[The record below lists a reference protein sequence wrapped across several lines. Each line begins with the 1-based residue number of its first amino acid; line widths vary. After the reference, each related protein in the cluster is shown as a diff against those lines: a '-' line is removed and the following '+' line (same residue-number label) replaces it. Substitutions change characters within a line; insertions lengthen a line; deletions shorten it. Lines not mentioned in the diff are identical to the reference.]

1 MPTLTKESKKYY
13 STNYFQNN
21 LNNLKSTWKGIKN
34 LISLKALP
42 NAALSNIF
50 DNGRILTEPQ
60 EIANDFNKYFV
71 NVVTDIQSSIRYSKN
86 KFHDVLPPININ
98 YFFLNSADEIEVE
111 NIILSLN
118 PSNAISPNSIPTKI
132 LKLLIAIN

>member
-60 EIANDFNKYFV
+60 EIANDFNKYFA

-118 PSNAISPNSIPTKI
+118 PSNAISPNSISTKI
-132 LKLLIAIN
+132 L

>member
-13 STNYFQNN
+13 FTNYFQNN

-42 NAALSNIF
+42 NAAPSNIF

-60 EIANDFNKYFV
+60 EIGNDFNKSFV
-71 NVVTDIQSSIRYSKN
+71 NVVTDIHSSIRYSKN
-86 KFHDVLPPININ
+86 EFHDFLPPININ

-132 LKLLIAIN
+132 LELLIAIN

>member
-118 PSNAISPNSIPTKI
+118 PSNAISPNSISTKI

>member
-13 STNYFQNN
+13 FTNYFQNN

-42 NAALSNIF
+42 NAAPSNIF

-60 EIANDFNKYFV
+60 EIGNDFNKSFV

-86 KFHDVLPPININ
+86 EFHDFLPPININ

>member
-42 NAALSNIF
+42 NAAPSNIF

-60 EIANDFNKYFV
+60 EIGNDFNKSFV

-86 KFHDVLPPININ
+86 EFHDFLPPININ

>member
-1 MPTLTKESKKYY
+1 MPTLTKESKKCYF
-13 STNYFQNN
+13 TNYFQNN

-42 NAALSNIF
+42 NAAPSNIF

-60 EIANDFNKYFV
+60 EIGNDFNKSFV

-86 KFHDVLPPININ
+86 EFHDFLPPININ

>member
-1 MPTLTKESKKYY
+1 MPTLTKESKKCYF
-13 STNYFQNN
+13 TNYFQNN

-42 NAALSNIF
+42 NAAPSNIF

-60 EIANDFNKYFV
+60 EIGNDFNKSFV

-86 KFHDVLPPININ
+86 EFHDFLPPININ

-111 NIILSLN
+111 NIISSLN

>member
-60 EIANDFNKYFV
+60 EIANDFNKYFA

-132 LKLLIAIN
+132 LELLIAIN

>member
-50 DNGRILTEPQ
+50 DNGR
-60 EIANDFNKYFV
+60 ANDFNKYFV

-86 KFHDVLPPININ
+86 KFHDFLPPININ

>member
-1 MPTLTKESKKYY
+1 MPTLTKESKKCYF
-13 STNYFQNN
+13 TNYFQNN

-60 EIANDFNKYFV
+60 EIANDFNKYFA

>member
-13 STNYFQNN
+13 FTNYFQNN

-42 NAALSNIF
+42 NAAPSNIF

-60 EIANDFNKYFV
+60 EIGNDFNKSFV

-86 KFHDVLPPININ
+86 EFHDFLPPININ

-132 LKLLIAIN
+132 LELLIAIN

>member
-13 STNYFQNN
+13 FTNYFQNN

-42 NAALSNIF
+42 NAAPSNIF

-60 EIANDFNKYFV
+60 EIGNDFNKSFV

-86 KFHDVLPPININ
+86 EFHDFLPPININ

-118 PSNAISPNSIPTKI
+118 PSNAISPNSISTKI
-132 LKLLIAIN
+132 L

>member
-13 STNYFQNN
+13 FTNYFQNN

-42 NAALSNIF
+42 NAAPSNIF

-71 NVVTDIQSSIRYSKN
+71 KVVTDIQSSIRYSKN
-86 KFHDVLPPININ
+86 KFHDFLPPININ

-111 NIILSLN
+111 NIISSLN

-132 LKLLIAIN
+132 LELLIAIN

>member
-60 EIANDFNKYFV
+60 EIANDFNKYFA